1 MIFADDA
8 STRKYYDDYWLLL
21 LYDETDH
28 DGQENENEI
37 LIERLCF
44 HTLYLIIVY
53 VKVQ

>member
-8 STRKYYDDYWLLL
+8 STRKYYDDYWSL
-21 LYDETDH
+21 LYDKTDH

-37 LIERLCF
+37 FIGRLCF

-53 VKVQ
+53 IKVQ